1 MSRRLALPVPM
12 IALVLAAGCAT
23 SPTPE
28 FYTLSAVQHI
38 EQPPG
43 ASPIAIAI
51 DLVTVPELVDR
62 AQIVTKLDAN
72 RVRIDEFARWADP
85 LKSQIPRV
93 LAADLA
99 EIVPGAI
106 VSTVPQ
112 RASDNAYRVTVD
124 VQNFDSL
131 ADGTVTLVVIWSVR
145 PPNGGTQVAG
155 RSVVHQTA
163 VGPGYDG
170 LVKAHSRALSSVAK
184 DIAAATQSA
193 LRL

>member
-1 MSRRLALPVPM
+1 MSRRSALPVSM
-12 IALVLAAGCAT
+12 IALVLATGCAT
-23 SPTPE
+23 SPTPA

-38 EQPPG
+38 EQSPG
-43 ASPIAIAI
+43 ASPTAIAI

-62 AQIVTKLDAN
+62 SQIVTKLDAN

-99 EIVPGAI
+99 EIIPGAI
-106 VSTVPQ
+106 VSTFPQ
-112 RASDNAYRVTVD
+112 RANDNAYRVTVD

-145 PPNGGTQVAG
+145 PPNGGKQIAG
-155 RSVVHQTA
+155 RSVVRQSA
-163 VGPGYDG
+163 VGSGYDG
-170 LVKAHSRALSSVAK
+170 LVKAHSRALLSVAK

-193 LRL
+193 SRL

>member
-1 MSRRLALPVPM
+1 MSRRSALPVSM
-12 IALVLAAGCAT
+12 IALVLATGCAT
-23 SPTPE
+23 SPTPA

-38 EQPPG
+38 EQSPG
-43 ASPIAIAI
+43 ASPTAIAI

-62 AQIVTKLDAN
+62 SQIVTKLDAN

-99 EIVPGAI
+99 EIIPGAI
-106 VSTVPQ
+106 VSTFPQ
-112 RASDNAYRVTVD
+112 RANDNAYRVTVD

-145 PPNGGTQVAG
+145 PPNGGKQIAG

>member
-1 MSRRLALPVPM
+1 MSLRSAFPVSM

-23 SPTPE
+23 SPTPA

-38 EQPPG
+38 EQSPA

-62 AQIVTKLDAN
+62 SQIVTKLDAN

-112 RASDNAYRVTVD
+112 RANDNAYRVTVD

-145 PPNGGTQVAG
+145 PPNGGKQIAG
-155 RSVVHQTA
+155 RSVVRQSA
-163 VGPGYDG
+163 VGSGYDG
-170 LVKAHSRALSSVAK
+170 LVKAHSRALLSVAK

-193 LRL
+193 SRL

>member
-1 MSRRLALPVPM
+1 MSLRSAFPVSM

-23 SPTPE
+23 SPTPA

-62 AQIVTKLDAN
+62 SQIVTRLDAN

-99 EIVPGAI
+99 EIIPGAI

-112 RASDNAYRVTVD
+112 RANDIAYRITVD

-145 PPNGGTQVAG
+145 PPNGGKQIAG
-155 RSVVHQTA
+155 RSVVRQSA
-163 VGPGYDG
+163 VGSGYDG
-170 LVKAHSRALSSVAK
+170 LVKAHSRVLLSVAK
-184 DIAAATQSA
+184 DIAAAAQSA
-193 LRL
+193 SRL

>member
-1 MSRRLALPVPM
+1 MSLRSAFPVSM

-23 SPTPE
+23 SPTPA

-38 EQPPG
+38 EQSPA

-62 AQIVTKLDAN
+62 SQIVTRLDAN

-99 EIVPGAI
+99 EIIPGAI

-112 RASDNAYRVTVD
+112 RANDNAYRVTVD

-145 PPNGGTQVAG
+145 PPNGGKQIAG
-155 RSVVHQTA
+155 RSVVRQSA
-163 VGPGYDG
+163 VGSGYDG
-170 LVKAHSRALSSVAK
+170 LVKAHSRALLSVAK

-193 LRL
+193 SRL

>member
-1 MSRRLALPVPM
+1 MSRRSALPVSM
-12 IALVLAAGCAT
+12 IALVLATGCAT
-23 SPTPE
+23 SPTPA

-38 EQPPG
+38 EQSPG

-62 AQIVTKLDAN
+62 SQIVTKLDAN

-99 EIVPGAI
+99 EIIPGAI
-106 VSTVPQ
+106 VSIFPQ
-112 RASDNAYRVTVD
+112 RANDNAYRVTVD
-124 VQNFDSL
+124 VQNFDSS
-131 ADGTVTLVVIWSVR
+131 ADGTVMLVVIWSVR
-145 PPNGGTQVAG
+145 PPNGGKQIAG
-155 RSVVHQTA
+155 RSVVHETA
-163 VGPGYDG
+163 IGSGYDG
-170 LVKAHSRALSSVAK
+170 LVKAHGRALLSVAK
-184 DIAAATQSA
+184 DIAAAMQSA

>member
-1 MSRRLALPVPM
+1 MSLRSAFPVSM

-23 SPTPE
+23 SPTPA

-38 EQPPG
+38 EQSPA

-62 AQIVTKLDAN
+62 SQIVTKLDAN

-99 EIVPGAI
+99 EIIPGAI

-112 RASDNAYRVTVD
+112 RANDNAYRVTVD

-145 PPNGGTQVAG
+145 PPNGGKQIAG
-155 RSVVHQTA
+155 RSVVRQSA
-163 VGPGYDG
+163 VGSGYDG
-170 LVKAHSRALSSVAK
+170 LVKAHSRVLLSVAK
-184 DIAAATQSA
+184 DIAAAAQSA
-193 LRL
+193 SRL

>member
-1 MSRRLALPVPM
+1 MSLRSAFPVSM

-23 SPTPE
+23 SPTPA

-38 EQPPG
+38 EQSPG

-62 AQIVTKLDAN
+62 SQIVTKPDAN

-145 PPNGGTQVAG
+145 PPNGGKQIAG
-155 RSVVHQTA
+155 RSVVRQSA
-163 VGPGYDG
+163 VGSGYDG
-170 LVKAHSRALSSVAK
+170 LVKAHSRALLSVAK

-193 LRL
+193 SRL

>member
-1 MSRRLALPVPM
+1 MSRRSALPVPM

-23 SPTPE
+23 SPTPA

-145 PPNGGTQVAG
+145 PPNGGKQIAG

-170 LVKAHSRALSSVAK
+170 LVKAHSRALLSVAK